1 MEIFKM
7 KITKSRLRQIIKEE
21 KAKLQEQSG
30 MSSSSRDNLDS
41 IQYNFEKAINSQMS
55 LENRFWYKDAETIQ
69 AIMEML
75 DELKATMEE
84 YSRM

>member
-1 MEIFKM
+1 M
-7 KITKSRLRQIIKEE
+7 KITKRQLHKIIKEE

-30 MSSSSRDNLDS
+30 MSMNSRDNLDS
-41 IQYNFEKAINSQMS
+41 IKYNFEKAINSQMS

-75 DELKATMEE
+75 DELKATIEE